1 MSLAGWWKTTTQTV
15 NRRYTAFLHWLRVSP
30 RAERGT
36 AKRYAPGLRL
46 DACFRNLVWQSASLR
61 HIYTKQMTNRYQ
73 RNLHL
78 LFLILIQVLLSGCSA
93 VVLGIGVGAGAVAYT
108 SGGLSRTYEAEYHRA
123 VGASM
128 DTLHQLKIPPAEKI
142 ADELKTEIK
151 ANRADGSP
159 VTVEVERINSQ
170 RTQISIRTGTIGILD
185 KQVSNQIH
193 EIIEK
198 KLLHD
203 PEIAEIPTENTIVKL
218 NKTYQKQQI
227 KEPTSFKASSPELI
241 PKSDINADRRTTK
254 NLPLATQDFEK
265 QANAKYI
272 IFFHP
277 DSNRLQE
284 KAIEKLGEIAA
295 MISEKP
301 DAQLMI
307 TGFSDSTGS
316 TPYKKMLSE
325 RRANTVKLYLVANG
339 MNPSRSQIIVQ
350 STAGDLLNQGAVVEI
365 LF

>member
-1 MSLAGWWKTTTQTV
+1 
-15 NRRYTAFLHWLRVSP
+15 
-30 RAERGT
+30 
-36 AKRYAPGLRL
+36 
-46 DACFRNLVWQSASLR
+46 
-61 HIYTKQMTNRYQ
+61 
-73 RNLHL
+73 
-78 LFLILIQVLLSGCSA
+78 
-93 VVLGIGVGAGAVAYT
+93 
-108 SGGLSRTYEAEYHRA
+108 
-123 VGASM
+123 M

-159 VTVEVERINSQ
+159 VKVEVERINSQ

-185 KQVSNQIH
+185 NQVSNQIH

-203 PEIAEIPTENTIVKL
+203 PELAEIPAENTIVKL

-227 KEPTSFKASSPELI
+227 KEPTSFKASSPELT

-254 NLPLATQDFEK
+254 NLPLATQGFEK

-272 IFFHP
+272 IFFHQ

-307 TGFSDSTGS
+307 TGFSDSKGS

-365 LF
+365 LY

>member
-1 MSLAGWWKTTTQTV
+1 
-15 NRRYTAFLHWLRVSP
+15 
-30 RAERGT
+30 
-36 AKRYAPGLRL
+36 
-46 DACFRNLVWQSASLR
+46 
-61 HIYTKQMTNRYQ
+61 
-73 RNLHL
+73 
-78 LFLILIQVLLSGCSA
+78 
-93 VVLGIGVGAGAVAYT
+93 
-108 SGGLSRTYEAEYHRA
+108 
-123 VGASM
+123 M

-170 RTQISIRTGTIGILD
+170 RTQISIRIGTIGILD

-203 PEIAEIPTENTIVKL
+203 PEIAEIPAENTIVKL

-227 KEPTSFKASSPELI
+227 KEPTSFKASSSELT
-241 PKSDINADRRTTK
+241 PNSDINADRRTTK

-265 QANAKYI
+265 QANANYI
-272 IFFHP
+272 IFFHQ

-301 DAQLMI
+301 NAQLMI

-316 TPYKKMLSE
+316 TLYKKMLSE